1 MRTIPAT
8 ARAKKGLIA
17 TAGAWLV
24 LVDVDYAG
32 SNIVR
37 YVNNQENVTF
47 GGNTYTAQPFLL
59 SPANE
64 SIKGELPRTSISIYD
79 PDLTLKTVLQ
89 DYDGLSGGTITIRR
103 VYYETA
109 AVPVDS
115 EVVFVSTI
123 LDSRWDDAQS
133 MVVFAVGISTPL
145 TFRFPR
151 SRYISSICRHKFRWG
166 FCRYGEGVDAN
177 GFSKGIL
184 TTKLTSFH
192 EADEPDLAYI
202 LCAPYLAYKI
212 RIVESV
218 AEEFNFFAGQK
229 VEVSGS
235 VHNNNIFEIDNVEL
249 ANVSTYT
256 RNTRYYTG
264 DVVTGNPSYANYE
277 SGKIYRAM
285 QTIRTTFRRIN
296 YFPLDTEQWK
306 VWEEG
311 THLFL
316 TSDYTL
322 VTENEDNALTISL
335 LSVCDHTLTL
345 CRAYSNSHMYGGSP
359 GIAEGI
365 YG

>member
-8 ARAKKGLIA
+8 AKTKKNLIA

-24 LVDVDYAG
+24 LVDVDYGG

-64 SIKGELPRTSISIYD
+64 SIKGELPRTTISIYD
-79 PDLTLKTVLQ
+79 PDLTLRTVLQ
-89 DYDGLSGGTITIRR
+89 NNDGLSGGTITIYR

-115 EVVFVSTI
+115 DVVFTSTI

-151 SRYISSICRHKFRWG
+151 SRYISSICRHKFRFG
-166 FCRYGEGVDAN
+166 FCRYGEGVDSN
-177 GFSKGIL
+177 GFHKGIL

-192 EADEPDLAYI
+192 NVSGLDYI
-202 LCAPYLAYKI
+202 LCLPYLAYKI
-212 RIVESV
+212 RIVGSV

-235 VHNNNIFEIDNVEL
+235 VRNNNIFELDNVEL
-249 ANVSTYT
+249 VADGT
-256 RNTRYYTG
+256 RLY
-264 DVVTGNPSYANYE
+264 
-277 SGKIYRAM
+277 
-285 QTIRTTFRRIN
+285 
-296 YFPLDTEQWK
+296 
-306 VWEEG
+306 
-311 THLFL
+311 L
-316 TSDYTL
+316 TSDYNL
-322 VTENEDNALTISL
+322 ETENEDNALTISL
-335 LSVCDHTLTL
+335 QVVCDHTLTM